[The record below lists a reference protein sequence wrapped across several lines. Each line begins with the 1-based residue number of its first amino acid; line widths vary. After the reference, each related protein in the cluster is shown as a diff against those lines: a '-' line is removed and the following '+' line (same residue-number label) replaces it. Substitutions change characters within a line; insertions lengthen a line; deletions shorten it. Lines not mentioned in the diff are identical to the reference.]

1 MFITATYLEK
11 QYDDLMREQQ
21 DLLTSLKSLKQ
32 SDETIKQERNL
43 QKQISIITQLL
54 TQTLKLKSLKKEIF

>member
-1 MFITATYLEK
+1 MFITASYLEK
-11 QYDDLMREQQ
+11 QYDDLLREQQ
-21 DLLTSLKSLKQ
+21 DILTSLKSLKQ
-32 SDETIKQERNL
+32 GDETIKQERNL

>member
-1 MFITATYLEK
+1 MFITAAYLEK
-11 QYDDLMREQQ
+11 QYDDLLREQQ

-32 SDETIKQERNL
+32 GDETIKQERNL

>member
-1 MFITATYLEK
+1 MFINATYLEK
-11 QYDDLMREQQ
+11 QYDDLLREQQ

-54 TQTLKLKSLKKEIF
+54 TQTLKLKSLKKENF

>member
-11 QYDDLMREQQ
+11 QYDDLLREQQ
-21 DLLTSLKSLKQ
+21 DLLTSLKNLKQ

>member
-11 QYDDLMREQQ
+11 QYDDLLREQQ

-32 SDETIKQERNL
+32 SDETIKKERNL
-43 QKQISIITQLL
+43 QKQISIITHLL

>member
-11 QYDDLMREQQ
+11 QYDDLLREQQ

-32 SDETIKQERNL
+32 GDESIKQERNL

>member
-11 QYDDLMREQQ
+11 QYDDLLREQQ

>member
-1 MFITATYLEK
+1 MFITASYLEK
-11 QYDDLMREQQ
+11 QYDDLLREQQ

-32 SDETIKQERNL
+32 GDETIKQERNL

-54 TQTLKLKSLKKEIF
+54 TQTLKLKSLKKENF

>member
-1 MFITATYLEK
+1 MFITSAYLEK
-11 QYDDLMREQQ
+11 QYDDLLREQQ

-54 TQTLKLKSLKKEIF
+54 TQTLKLKSLKKENF